1 MDRFDMSFQNKKVRV
16 WFAFVLPLTLLVALL
31 YIFLPLEFQ
40 FIPTL
45 LLIVGLSIYYAWVV
59 IDKRKQKINR
69 QG

>member
-40 FIPTL
+40 FISTL